1 MARGGPATMKM
12 KKAAMEKAAIKKAA
26 TALLVLLGTVFV
38 AADARAAEDTEG
50 FHFGGGVNAANDSN
64 VFRTSPTDP
73 AGVTSAYVTTLY
85 GLASFDRT
93 YGQQHVFANVNFG
106 RVLYSGGL
114 SPYDYSSQTVDAG
127 YRLGSWQRFNVGIE
141 WVRSAAQ
148 VNFGD
153 TLFKVPDVVTRDSL
167 TVDVDQPVIGDWH
180 LVANATG
187 SFERYSDSLS
197 SVSNLDRFGGQVGVR
212 YVPIYGNRIDLY
224 LGQTRGRYPN
234 GATTAFNDAAY
245 RDRLADLSVSW
256 HFSGSSRLDGH
267 VGYSQRRNNTLTFR
281 DFSGLSSDLT
291 WVWAPTGKLTLTLS
305 GSRVMGAAGDVEF
318 LTASTKTW
326 RLAPA
331 WQATEKIKLEAALY
345 RSVRD
350 YFGQGLALAPGG
362 PLPAATHNDTIL
374 GGSLTATWAM
384 ERWLTLSAD
393 LRAEHRDS
401 NLPNWAYSGRIAGIS
416 VRVWL

>member
-1 MARGGPATMKM
+1 MKM
-12 KKAAMEKAAIKKAA
+12 KKAA
-26 TALLVLLGTVFV
+26 TALLALLGTVLV
-38 AADARAAEDTEG
+38 AADACAADDTEG
-50 FHFGGGVNAANDSN
+50 FHFGGGVNVANDSN

-73 AGVTSAYVTTLY
+73 AGVTSAYLTTPY

-106 RVLYSGGL
+106 RVLYSSGL
-114 SPYDYSSQTVDAG
+114 SSYDYTSQTVAAG
-127 YRLGSWQRFNVGIE
+127 YRLGSWDAFNAGIV

-148 VNFGD
+148 VNLAD
-153 TLFKVPDVVTRDSL
+153 TVFKVPDVVTRDSL
-167 TVDVDQPVIGDWH
+167 TADVDQRVIGDWH
-180 LVANATG
+180 LVASANG
-187 SFERYSDSLS
+187 SWERYSDSAS
-197 SVSNLDRFGGQVGVR
+197 SISNLDRFGGQVGVR

-234 GATTAFNDAAY
+234 GATTAFQDAAY

-267 VGYSQRRNNTLTFR
+267 AGYLQRRNNTLTSR

-318 LTASTKTW
+318 LTAVTKTL

-345 RSVRD
+345 RSIRD
-350 YFGQGLALAPGG
+350 YFGQGLPLVPGG
-362 PLPAATHNDTIL
+362 PLPAPEHVDTIF
-374 GGSLTATWAM
+374 GGGITATWVM

-393 LRAEHRDS
+393 LRTEHRDS
-401 NLPNWAYSGRIAGIS
+401 NLANWAYSDRTAGIAA
-416 VRVWL
+416 RLWL

>member
-1 MARGGPATMKM
+1 MKM
-12 KKAAMEKAAIKKAA
+12 KKAA
-26 TALLVLLGTVFV
+26 TALLALIGTALV
-38 AADARAAEDTEG
+38 AADACAAEDTEG
-50 FHFGGGVNAANDSN
+50 FHFGGGVNVANDSN
-64 VFRTSPTDP
+64 VFRTAPTDP
-73 AGVTSAYVTTLY
+73 AGVTSVYLTTLY

-114 SPYDYSSQTVDAG
+114 SSYDYDSQTVDAG

-197 SVSNLDRFGGQVGVR
+197 NISNLDRFGGQVGVR
-212 YVPIYGNRIDLY
+212 YVPIYGNRIDLSF
-224 LGQTRGRYPN
+224 GQTRGRYPN
-234 GATTAFNDAAY
+234 GATTAFSDAGY

-256 HFSGSSRLDGH
+256 RFSGSSRLDGH
-267 VGYSQRRNNTLTFR
+267 AGYLQRRNDTLTFR
-281 DFSGLSSDLT
+281 DFSGLSTDLT

-331 WQATEKIKLEAALY
+331 WQATEKIKVEAALY

-350 YFGQGLALAPGG
+350 YFGQGLQLAPGV
-362 PLPAATHNDTIL
+362 PLPAAAHIDTIL
-374 GGSLTATWAM
+374 GGSVTATWALQ
-384 ERWLTLSAD
+384 RWLTLSAD
-393 LRAEHRDS
+393 LRSEHRDS
-401 NLPNWAYSGRIAGIS
+401 NLAIWAYSDRIAGIS
-416 VRVWL
+416 VRIWL